1 MAAGN
6 AHILLGP
13 EIGKRQDAIDD
24 IRKRLSKGGAPEEL
38 VFYAGETPAV
48 KIANAV
54 QNHSLFAQARLFIVK
69 NADQIK
75 KKDEVSLVASC
86 MEELE
91 PESVMILVSDEFKL
105 AAGLDNC
112 CPRENRK
119 VFYEMF
125 ENQKTEWVQSF
136 FRRESRN
143 ITPDGID
150 MILEMVENNTDALR
164 RECSRLMLFLPNDR
178 PIEADDIEKWL
189 SHNREESAFTLF
201 SRIAAGDAPKAIE
214 TLHTLLAAKESP
226 QGILAGLTWCLRKQR
241 DYQAL
246 LRNGHGDNSFELK
259 KIGLSSPKA
268 KSDHAAA
275 ARRYTAA
282 AVDACLAITAEYD
295 VLTRSSGTALESVLM
310 DTYVLKVMG
319 RAKGIGLWR

>member
-1 MAAGN
+1 MPTGN
-6 AHILLGP
+6 AYIFLGP
-13 EIGKRQDAIDD
+13 EIGKKQDAIDD
-24 IRKRLSKGGAPEEL
+24 IRKKLSAAGSPDEM

-54 QNHSLFAQARLFIVK
+54 QNHSLFSQSRLFIVK

-75 KKDEVSLVASC
+75 KKEETSLVASC

-91 PESVMILVSDEFKL
+91 SDTVMILVSDEFKL
-105 AAGLDNC
+105 ASGLDNC
-112 CPRENRK
+112 CPAANRK

-136 FRRESRN
+136 FRREGRN
-143 ITPDGID
+143 ITPDGVD
-150 MILEMVENNTDALR
+150 LILEMVENNTDALR

-178 PIEADDIEKWL
+178 PVEADDIEKWL

-201 SRIAAGDAPKAIE
+201 SRIAAGDSPKAIE

-226 QGILAGLTWCLRKQR
+226 QGILAGLTWCFRKLRDYLTLLRKG
-241 DYQAL
+241 QA
-246 LRNGHGDNSFELK
+246 DNSFELK

-268 KSDHAAA
+268 KSDHMAA
-275 ARRYTAA
+275 ARRYNAM
-282 AVDACLAITAEYD
+282 AVDICLAITAEYD
-295 VLTRSSGTALESVLM
+295 VLTRSSGTSLESVLM
-310 DTYVLKVMG
+310 DAYVLKILG
-319 RAKGIGLWR
+319 RANRV